1 MVAFFIFDDSLWQFV
16 QIEADFEKCFD
27 QEDFLDKL
35 YSQMELSSQQ
45 LVNSTVK
52 CTINPFYVF
61 YVFYVF
67 NLSIG
72 LVQSPKL
79 VYSNLIK

>member
-61 YVFYVF
+61 TF

-72 LVQSPKL
+72 LVQRPKL